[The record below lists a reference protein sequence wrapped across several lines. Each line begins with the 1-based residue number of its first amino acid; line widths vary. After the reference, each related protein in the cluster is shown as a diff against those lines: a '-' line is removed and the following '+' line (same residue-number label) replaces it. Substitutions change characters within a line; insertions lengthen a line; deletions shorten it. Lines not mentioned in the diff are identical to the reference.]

1 MFSNDNR
8 ISLPIPQN
16 SKRVYTVWVNSS
28 SAVARGEADNLYIG
42 RELSTNDLVYTLL
55 NPITS
60 DTGFFNVKVV
70 SFQLGQHKDID
81 GNSAGNVYCGP
92 GLQVRCNFNSPYTQE
107 IIQTGVSSMN
117 GINRNTNSYLNQS
130 LLPIGMINVNTPNAY
145 SQSWGIP
152 AAGNLLEAPQNG
164 DPRMPTNIF
173 CVCDDM
179 ITTITNPNNLKLR
192 IQLSSIRT
200 REQDN
205 PDGLILFTDFRPF
218 TTDLFEREVEDPPV
232 YDNRLRDVATDEQFN
247 LPYMICLE
255 FTEV

>member
-28 SAVARGEADNLYIG
+28 SADARGEADNLYIG

-70 SFQLGQHKDID
+70 SFQLGQHKDLD
-81 GNSAGNVYCGP
+81 GFSASNVYSGP
-92 GLQVRCNFNSPYTQE
+92 GLQIRCNFNSPYTQE
-107 IIQTGVSSMN
+107 IISTGVSSMS
-117 GINRNTNSYLNQS
+117 GVNRDSDTYLNQS
-130 LLPIGMINVNTPNAY
+130 LIPIGMININTPNAY
-145 SQSWGIP
+145 SQSWGVP
-152 AAGNLLEAPQNG
+152 AGGSLLENPASG
-164 DPRMPTNIF
+164 DPRMPTNIC

-192 IQLSSIRT
+192 IQLASIRT
-200 REQDN
+200 REQTG
-205 PDGLILFTDFRPF
+205 PILFTDYRPF
-218 TTDLFEREVEDPPV
+218 TTDLFERVVEVPPV
-232 YDNRLRDVATDEQFN
+232 FDNRLRDVATDEPFN